1 MKKSEC
7 NKLIKEYSTW
17 TDEQLENKYWNLLYN
32 DVLGSQAEAMAEA
45 GWEDI
50 DVRERRE
57 YEDWADKVTDIIN
70 SILLSRGIDVWRD
83 YQREVNNTC
92 EITAAIDDAIDKID
106 KGVDL
111 FE

>member
-1 MKKSEC
+1 MKKSAHS
-7 NKLIKEYSTW
+7 KLIKEYSTW
-17 TDEQLENKYWNLLYN
+17 TNEQLENEYWNLLCN

-57 YEDWADKVTDIIN
+57 YEDWAGEVTDIID

-83 YQREVNNTC
+83 YQKEVNNT
-92 EITAAIDDAIDKID
+92 
-106 KGVDL
+106 
-111 FE
+111 

>member
-1 MKKSEC
+1 MKKSER
-7 NKLIKEYSTW
+7 NKLIKKYSTW
-17 TDEQLENKYWNLLYN
+17 TDEQLENEYWNLLYN

-57 YEDWADKVTDIIN
+57 YEDWADIVTDIIS

-83 YQREVNNTC
+83 YQKKVDNTC
-92 EITAAIDDAIDKID
+92 EITDVIDTID